1 MNEWQQAERHAD
13 RALELFDRGFL
24 EEAESELRKALA
36 IQPDQADWQFNLG
49 LTLEAAQRD
58 REAMEQFERA
68 AGLAPDQVHPNLAVA
83 SLAFRL
89 QLWARSA
96 KAYERVLRLDPT
108 CEEAHAGRI
117 ECFTATGEHE
127 EAETAF
133 YLAELALED
142 SSAVC
147 LQAVATSLVHRKQF
161 KRAEWCLREAVR
173 IDSEL
178 VDAPIQ
184 LAMLLAETDRDADAL
199 KIFSDLLRLRPEDPS
214 ILLSSARLF
223 VKLDRLPEAIGRL
236 EHLLRI
242 DPIHLEAHHLLAD
255 LSLRSHHYD
264 RAMLEY
270 QLVLRLHPMQ
280 MTALVGLI
288 EALVITNRLLEAARL
303 LRVALQQ
310 WQGFCEHDPE
320 GARRETDRVADL
332 LLAVDLNAEA
342 VTLLEGDPVGEPA
355 PDRLRRLAKARYRGG
370 QLAEGMQAS
379 RAVLLKEPD
388 CIRSLHNMVLASLMR
403 GRLVQAKAWLGRALK
418 VHPRDEGLRRLRIR
432 FWAQWTA
439 RRCRIGR
446 GHDLNRANG

>member
-89 QLWARSA
+89 QLWSRSA
-96 KAYERVLRLDPT
+96 AAYERVLRLDPS

-133 YLAELALED
+133 YLAELAMED
-142 SSAVC
+142 SSAIC
-147 LQAVATSLVHRKQF
+147 LQAVATSLVHRRRF
-161 KRAEWCLREAVR
+161 ERAEWCLREAIR

-178 VDAPIQ
+178 TDAPIQ

-199 KIFSDLLRLRPEDPS
+199 KIFSDLLRLRPEDPFV
-214 ILLSSARLF
+214 LLSSARLF

-280 MTALVGLI
+280 MTALIGLI
-288 EALVITNRLLEAARL
+288 EALVRTNRLREAARL
-303 LRVALQQ
+303 LGVALQQ
-310 WQGFCEHDPE
+310 WDGFREHDAA
-320 GARRETDRVADL
+320 GARRQTDRVAEL
-332 LLAVDLNAEA
+332 LLSVDLNEEA
-342 VTLLEGDPVGEPA
+342 ATLLEADAHDEPSA
-355 PDRLRRLAKARYRGG
+355 ERLRRLAMARYRSGR
-370 QLAEGMQAS
+370 LAAGMQAS
-379 RAVLLKEPD
+379 RAVLLKERD
-388 CIRSLHNMVLASLMR
+388 CIRSLHNMVLASIMR
-403 GRLVQAKAWLGRALK
+403 GRLVHASAWLRRALRA
-418 VHPRDEGLRRLRIR
+418 HPRDEGLRRLRFR
-432 FWAQWTA
+432 LWAQWAA
-439 RRCRIGR
+439 RRCGLGR
-446 GHDLNRANG
+446 RSV

>member
-89 QLWARSA
+89 QLWSRAIE
-96 KAYERVLRLDPT
+96 AYDRVLRLEPT

-117 ECFTATGEHE
+117 DCFTATGEHD

-133 YLAELALED
+133 YLAEHAMEEP
-142 SSAVC
+142 SAIC
-147 LQAVATSLVHRKQF
+147 LQAIATSLVRRAQH
-161 KRAEWCLREAVR
+161 KRAEWCLREAIR

-178 VDAPIQ
+178 VDAPVQ
-184 LAMLLAETDRDADAL
+184 LAMLLAETDRPEAAL
-199 KIFSDLLRLRPEDPS
+199 KIFSDLLRLRPDDPS
-214 ILLSSARLF
+214 VLLASARLY
-223 VKLDRLPEAIGRL
+223 VLLERLPEAMGRL
-236 EHLLRI
+236 EQVLRI

-280 MTALVGLI
+280 MTALLGLI
-288 EALVITNRLLEAARL
+288 DALVATGRFGEAVRLLK
-303 LRVALQQ
+303 VALQQ
-310 WQGFCEHDPE
+310 WDGFREHDPI
-320 GARRETDRVADL
+320 GAARETDRAAEL
-332 LLAVDLNAEA
+332 LLAVQLNEEA
-342 VTLLEGDPVGEPA
+342 AAMLEVDAPSGTPT
-355 PDRLRRLAKARYRGG
+355 PDRLRRLAMARYRSGR
-370 QLAEGMQAS
+370 LADGMQAS
-379 RAVLLKEPD
+379 RSVLLQERT

-403 GRLVQAKAWLGRALK
+403 GRLAHASAWLRRAMEA
-418 VHPRDEGLRRLRIR
+418 HPRDEGLRRLRIR
-432 FWAQWTA
+432 LWAQRIL
-439 RRCRIGR
+439 RRCGIGR
-446 GHDLNRANG
+446 SDV